1 MISENNNINL
11 QSNNTF
17 KFEEN
22 IENNNL
28 DDNNDENILKIDCE
42 KLLLNVDEMNYTAI
56 IELK

>member
-28 DDNNDENILKIDCE
+28 DDNNDENILKIDYE